1 VNVPH
6 IDILVPTLGVGAFM
20 FIAWYLR
27 YLRDNPFGPPGTWR
41 DGLLRAVTVL
51 VWLSAVIAIPVL
63 ANDQPQP
70 WLTAYLVSGFV
81 LPFQRGMK
89 DLKARKVRG
98 TSASSDTDRRD

>member
-1 VNVPH
+1 VNGPT
-6 IDILVPTLGVGAFM
+6 ISMLVLTLGVGAFM

-27 YLRDNPFGPPGTWR
+27 YLRDKPFGPPGTWR

-70 WLTAYLVSGFV
+70 LLTAYLVAGFV